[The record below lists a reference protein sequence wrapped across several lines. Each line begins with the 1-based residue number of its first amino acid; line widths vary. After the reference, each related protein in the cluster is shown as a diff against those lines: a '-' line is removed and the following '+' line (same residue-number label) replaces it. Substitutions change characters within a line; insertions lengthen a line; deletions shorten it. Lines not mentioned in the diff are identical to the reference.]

1 MRKTLFVLAFVALA
15 AMVVAVGTVSAKETT
30 DSNTAI
36 NTPLSKIS
44 IGGGWSIQ
52 ISGCTAY
59 ITAPNGVRKTV
70 SNCNRVVGQSTYAP
84 YKCFCYYC
92 NSGSGRWV
100 YF

>member
-1 MRKTLFVLAFVALA
+1 MRKIVFALVFVALA
-15 AMVVAVGTVSAKETT
+15 AMVFAVGTVSAKET
-30 DSNTAI
+30 SNDKVI

-59 ITAPNGVRKTV
+59 IRAPNGVSKTV

-84 YKCFCYYC
+84 YKAFCYYC

>member
-1 MRKTLFVLAFVALA
+1 MKKMFYALAFVALIG
-15 AMVVAVGTVSAKETT
+15 MVMAIGTVSAKEATGSEKIT
-30 DSNTAI
+30 
-36 NTPLSKIS
+36 TPLSKIS

-59 ITAPNGVRKTV
+59 IRAPNGVQKTV
-70 SNCNRVVGQSTYAP
+70 SNCNRVTGQSTFAP
-84 YKCFCYYC
+84 YKAFCYYC

>member
-1 MRKTLFVLAFVALA
+1 MRMYVIAALA
-15 AMVVAVGTVSAKETT
+15 LIGMIFAVGTVSANT
-30 DSNTAI
+30 DTDASTSI
-36 NTPLSKIS
+36 STPLNKIS

-52 ISGCTAY
+52 VSGCTAY

-70 SNCNRVVGQSTYAP
+70 SNCNRVVGQSSYPP